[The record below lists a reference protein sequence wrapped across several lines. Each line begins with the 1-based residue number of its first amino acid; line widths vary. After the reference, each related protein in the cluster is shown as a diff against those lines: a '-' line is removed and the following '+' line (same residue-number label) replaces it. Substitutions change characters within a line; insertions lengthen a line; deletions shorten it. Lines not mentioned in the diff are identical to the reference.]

1 MALNFTCVSVFLDTE
16 EARVVSLGP
25 LKLHKEAA
33 GKGEIFDLDVPF
45 PYLVETVPPP
55 WFSHTQILKTGV
67 GQGLGTSSSDIYLL
81 LLEGIELV
89 SFYNKEIVGRPDGT
103 TNYVDDALNVK
114 RLILKLA
121 SLKKNPSFPTL
132 RARGVIWA
140 SQGFE
145 FLLCGAL
152 DEAYAVSAIE
162 EIEKKREIDISEIKQ
177 VLAPIVWYNKVHS
190 LFNLRQLPFRDTC
203 ERNAMF
209 ACYLFALRHK
219 HAPWRDRRETKHD
232 AETAAVLETLGKQLS
247 ALPQFSESVKHLCEA
262 ASLFVNMVKIN
273 STVPRV
279 DITGS
284 LYEWADK
291 VGVAASPV
299 SKAALF
305 FSQP

>member
-1 MALNFTCVSVFLDTE
+1 
-16 EARVVSLGP
+16 
-25 LKLHKEAA
+25 
-33 GKGEIFDLDVPF
+33 
-45 PYLVETVPPP
+45 LVETVPPP

-209 ACYLFALRHK
+209 ACYL
-219 HAPWRDRRETKHD
+219 
-232 AETAAVLETLGKQLS
+232 
-247 ALPQFSESVKHLCEA
+247 
-262 ASLFVNMVKIN
+262 
-273 STVPRV
+273 
-279 DITGS
+279 
-284 LYEWADK
+284 
-291 VGVAASPV
+291 
-299 SKAALF
+299 
-305 FSQP
+305 